1 MVIVHHIPE
10 EESSHSLPWFPPRP
24 APAPPSLKDSLP
36 AGSLGS
42 KWGQRMVAHVCE
54 EDYLMI
60 LPHLAEVQGGAPAS
74 LPKEGLADLSEPEQV
89 LVKILPRGKFYL

>member
-10 EESSHSLPWFPPRP
+10 EESSHSNSLGLPLRT

-42 KWGQRMVAHVCE
+42 NWGQRMVAHVCE
-54 EDYLMI
+54 QDYLMI
-60 LPHLAEVQGGAPAS
+60 L
-74 LPKEGLADLSEPEQV
+74 
-89 LVKILPRGKFYL
+89 II